1 MGVLNIM
8 YKQKLQIG
16 DVIEENCLDKRYA
29 RKYTYYS
36 NFIDEKLNLVYF
48 YILPISIS
56 TEKATFNDAHQYIY
70 KYEKDIEE
78 AFKFFDNNY
87 NLISVA
93 EPKMYKTGE
102 LNVKK

>member
-1 MGVLNIM
+1 M

-16 DVIEENCLDKRYA
+16 DIIEEKFKEKE
-29 RKYTYYS
+29 KYTYYS